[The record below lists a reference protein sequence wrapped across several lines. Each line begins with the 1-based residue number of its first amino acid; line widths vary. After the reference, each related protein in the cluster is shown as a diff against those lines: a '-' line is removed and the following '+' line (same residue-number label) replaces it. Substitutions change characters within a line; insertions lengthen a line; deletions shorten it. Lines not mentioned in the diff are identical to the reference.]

1 MVAYVIVQIEIEDAE
16 KYEQYRAG
24 VPATVEAHG
33 GRYLVRGGRIDH
45 LEGEAPL
52 PRVAVLEFPS
62 FEQAK
67 AWYDSDDYADLKRLR
82 QSASRAN
89 AILVEGV

>member
-33 GRYLVRGGRIDH
+33 GRYLVRGGRMDH

-82 QSASRAN
+82 QSASRTN

>member
-1 MVAYVIVQIEIEDAE
+1 M
-16 KYEQYRAG
+16 
-24 VPATVEAHG
+24 
-33 GRYLVRGGRIDH
+33 
-45 LEGEAPL
+45 
-52 PRVAVLEFPS
+52 AVLEFPS

>member
-1 MVAYVIVQIEIEDAE
+1 MAAYVIVQIKIEDAE
-16 KYEQYRAG
+16 TYEQYRAG
-24 VPATVEAHG
+24 GPATIEAHG
-33 GRYLVRGGRIDH
+33 GRYLVRGGRIEH

-67 AWYDSDDYADLKRLR
+67 AWYDSDDYAGLKRLR